1 MRLRIGTR
9 GSSLARWQANW
20 VGEQLRA
27 HGAEIELVPIATAGD
42 ADQQGPIGE
51 IGTSG
56 VFTKELQRA
65 LLDRRIDLAVH
76 SLKDLPTEPVA
87 GLILAGVPERES
99 TADVLVSRERRQF
112 ADLPRGARVGTGSL
126 RRQSQLLHARPD
138 LVMLDVRGNVETRLR
153 KLHEGQYDALVLA
166 EAGLKRLG
174 LAAEISEVLPQS
186 LILPAIGQGALGLE
200 VRADDESTRSHLI
213 ALDHQPTRA
222 AVTAER
228 TLLASL
234 RGGCLAPV
242 GGWARVEPDGRLH
255 LSATVLSSDGVRR
268 IFGEAADDITGRRG
282 VGSSSRRRPAPAG
295 RRRADRLVTRRMT
308 ETVSHPQ
315 F

>member
-1 MRLRIGTR
+1 MIEELFRCVCALVPVEARSPVGRPT
-9 GSSLARWQANW
+9 GSA
-20 VGEQLRA
+20 EQLRA
-27 HGAEIELVPIATAGD
+27 RGAEIELVPIATAGD
-42 ADQQGPIGE
+42 ANQQGPIGE

-76 SLKDLPTEPVA
+76 SLKDLPTEPVE
-87 GLILAGVPERES
+87 GLLLAAVPERES
-99 TADVLVSRERRQF
+99 TADVLVSREKRRF
-112 ADLPRGARVGTGSL
+112 TDLSRGARIGTGSL

-138 LVMLDVRGNVETRLR
+138 LVMLDVRGNVDTRLR

-174 LAAEISEVLPQS
+174 LAAEISEILPRS

-200 VRADDESTRSHLI
+200 SRADDETTVATAA
-213 ALDHQPTRA
+213 ALDHQPTHA

-242 GGWARVEPDGRLH
+242 GALGRVEPDGRLH

-268 IFGEAADDITGRRG
+268 VSAEAADEITAAEALGRRVADG
-282 VGSSSRRRPAPAG
+282 LLRQGAAELIASSRA
-295 RRRADRLVTRRMT
+295 
-308 ETVSHPQ
+308 E
-315 F
+315 

>member
-1 MRLRIGTR
+1 MRNFFVAFTHWYPWK
-9 GSSLARWQANW
+9 LARPLA
-20 VGEQLRA
+20 GQLGWRA
-27 HGAEIELVPIATAGD
+27 IAWRGVEIELVPIATAGD
-42 ADQQGPIGE
+42 VDQQGPIGE

-76 SLKDLPTEPVA
+76 SLKDLPTEPVE
-87 GLILAGVPERES
+87 GLMLAAVPQRES
-99 TADVLVSRERRQF
+99 TADVLVSREKRRF
-112 ADLPRGARVGTGSL
+112 AELPRGARIGTGSL

-174 LAAEISEVLPQS
+174 LAAEISEILPRS
-186 LILPAIGQGALGLE
+186 LILPAIGQGALGVE
-200 VRADDESTRSHLI
+200 SRADDETTVTTAA
-213 ALDHQPTRA
+213 ALDHQPTHA
-222 AVTAER
+222 AVIAER
-228 TLLASL
+228 TLLAAL

-268 IFGEAADDITGRRG
+268 VSAEAADEITAPEALGRRVADDLLRQG
-282 VGSSSRRRPAPAG
+282 AAELIASSRG
-295 RRRADRLVTRRMT
+295 
-308 ETVSHPQ
+308 E
-315 F
+315 